1 MASSSLLRQKLGEA
15 CDGGEVVVVDLA
27 AVTFLDST
35 GLGVLVGAKKRARAA
50 GGRIVV
56 AGAGPNVFRVFAL
69 TGLVPVFDV
78 QPEGTP
84 WPWPEIRQ
92 PPDQRVGA

>member
-1 MASSSLLRQKLGEA
+1 MASSSLFRQKLMGT
-15 CDGGEVVVVDLA
+15 CVGGEVVVVDLA
-27 AVTFLDST
+27 AVTFLDAT

-56 AGAGPNVFRVFAL
+56 AGARPPIFRVFDL
-69 TGLVPVFDV
+69 TGLAAAFDV

-84 WPWPEIRQ
+84 WPWPETRQ
-92 PPDQRVGA
+92 PPGRHGR